1 MNTLPHVRFSW
12 MAIAYVVQTT
22 LAMLLK
28 QHGAK
33 STLDFIITKLL
44 VEY

>member
-1 MNTLPHVRFSW
+1 MNTLPHVLPSW
-12 MAIAYVVQTT
+12 MAIAYVVQTS